1 MQGQYYTNY
10 PELMVGAMIAILPIL
25 ILFLIFQKQ
34 FVEGIA
40 TTGIKG

>member
-1 MQGQYYTNY
+1 MF
-10 PELMVGAMIAILPIL
+10 PEHQTIMAGAVAVILSMVMV
-25 ILFLIFQKQ
+25 FLIFQRF